1 MTAQRR
7 YESELGF
14 LRFVARRMAAA
25 RLAQVAGSLTFTTM
39 LALVPLLTIG
49 LTVVSAFPMFESF
62 SNRFKLMLL
71 SMLVPEFAGKV
82 FSVYMRQFAD
92 NAANLTVVGV
102 LMLLVTAILM
112 MSTVERTFNG
122 IWQVRRSRPLL
133 SQVMVYWTVLT
144 LGPLILSLG
153 LTGWGLLFKTYHLKR
168 NWPLITDIVQ
178 TIGVVGFSTLLLTL
192 LYRIVPARV
201 VPTRHA
207 VIGAFITGVLINLIK
222 SIFSVYIVSLG
233 TYQVV
238 YGAFAILPIF
248 LIWVYLQWLCVLAGA
263 VLTASLSYWEGNA
276 WRRPSA
282 APRRFADAIEI
293 LLQLD
298 SAHGRGVTTTLRDL
312 RRTIHVGY
320 DELGLVL
327 DRLAEVGL
335 VESSQRDGWVLKKRL
350 SSITLLDV
358 FQLFVY
364 HTREAG
370 EDAVAHA
377 AAQLL
382 QPLTVSLGH
391 TTLADFALRLGRPS
405 GGSRRRS
412 TTTPG

>member
-7 YESELGF
+7 YEPMLGF
-14 LRFVARRMAAA
+14 LRFIARRMAAA
-25 RLAQVAGSLTFTTM
+25 RLTQVAGSLTFTTM

-102 LMLLVTAILM
+102 AMLLVTAILM

-122 IWQVRRSRPLL
+122 IWQVRRARPLL

-144 LGPLILSLG
+144 LGPVILSLG
-153 LTGWGLLFKTYHLKR
+153 LTGWGLLFRTYHLKH
-168 NWPLITDIVQ
+168 NWPLFADIIQ
-178 TIGVVGFSTLLLTL
+178 TIGVVGFSTVLLTL

-207 VIGAFITGVLINLIK
+207 AIGAFFTGVLINLIK
-222 SIFSVYIVSLG
+222 AVFGVYILSLG

-263 VLTASLSYWEGNA
+263 VLTASLSYWEGHA
-276 WRRPSA
+276 WRRPPA

-298 SAHGRGVTTTLRDL
+298 AAQARGVSTTLRDL
-312 RRTIHVGY
+312 RRVIHVGY

-335 VESSQRDGWVLKKRL
+335 VEGTQRDGWVLKKRL
-350 SSITLLDV
+350 ASITLLDV

-364 HTREAG
+364 RTREAG

-391 TTLADFALRLGRPS
+391 TTLAEFAQRLGRPANS
-405 GGSRRRS
+405 GRRRAA
-412 TTTPG
+412 PLQP